1 MPRRSADAGL
11 LHTCSPESLGCW
23 DVLGRGACVTFP
35 DEDLCRG
42 ALSRY
47 VTHVAGGSVSRVTP
61 HDGRRVYGSPHV
73 DPSGLPPPCVLVPR
87 GLDANAHDFAVT
99 TLGHERPSEPGP
111 YGSSEFPNV
120 GLALGTPSQESLLVR
135 LCFKRSFIYTVII
148 SIIWRLQCVSDV
160 FCNVLFQKVLPSR
173 HLACVQ

>member
-1 MPRRSADAGL
+1 M
-11 LHTCSPESLGCW
+11 
-23 DVLGRGACVTFP
+23 LGRGACVTFP

-73 DPSGLPPPCVLVPR
+73 DPSGLPPPTPHVSSSLEVWMR
-87 GLDANAHDFAVT
+87 TLT

-120 GLALGTPSQESLLVR
+120 ELALGTPSQESLLVR